1 MRTLDRMLFFNYVRN
16 YIIVFVCLMTI
27 FVILDL
33 FTNLNDFANN
43 KNGFGSVVAH
53 IVGYYS
59 VQITQIFNVLC
70 EAITLLAAAF
80 TVAWMQRSNELL
92 PQLSAG
98 ISTQR
103 VIRPIL
109 LGCLITST
117 FGPLNTEV
125 VIPRLADRLTVPRD
139 DPERL
144 KPAPVR
150 GSYDPTT
157 REHFVGAQAFR
168 NEMKVMQFEYTS
180 SAEGSSGLVHLTAAE
195 AVFVPAS
202 KDPLSGGWRLYNA
215 KPETLSQA
223 PPDNLI
229 QIVPGQY
236 FLKAN
241 EIDFDAI
248 TRRSTWYVF
257 APTTKLWELLDKPD
271 AGRQSSVAVL
281 FHMRL
286 TKPIAGFLMVL
297 LGLAVILRD
306 QNRHVFISA
315 GYCLIVLALFYVLTL
330 GSKYIGDH
338 DILPPPLAAWLP
350 VMFFTPAV
358 LAQFDAIHT

>member
-1 MRTLDRMLFFNYVRN
+1 MLFVNYFRN
-16 YIIVFVCLMTI
+16 YLIVFVCMMTL
-27 FVILDL
+27 FVIVDL
-33 FTNLNDFANN
+33 FMNLNDFANN
-43 KNGFGSVVAH
+43 KNGFGSVVVH

-59 VQITQIFNVLC
+59 VQITQIFNILS

-109 LGCLITST
+109 IGCVITSAL
-117 FGPLNTEV
+117 GPLNTEI
-125 VIPRLADRLTVPRD
+125 VIPQLADRLTVPRD
-139 DPERL
+139 DPQRV
-144 KPAPVR
+144 KATHVR
-150 GSYDPTT
+150 GSFDPTT
-157 REHFVGAQAFR
+157 KEHFIGNEAFR
-168 NEMKVMQFEYTS
+168 NELKVMQFEYTS
-180 SAEGSSGLVHLTAAE
+180 NAESSSGLVHLTAAE
-195 AVFVPAS
+195 AVYVPPS
-202 KDPLSGGWRLYNA
+202 NERLSGGWRLYNA
-215 KPETLSQA
+215 KPETLDKE
-223 PPDNLI
+223 PPENI
-229 QIVPGQY
+229 IPIVPGQY
-236 FLKAN
+236 FLKTN

-248 TRRSTWYVF
+248 TRRTTWYVY
-257 APTTKLWELLDKPD
+257 APTSKLWELLQKPD
-271 AGRQSSVAVL
+271 SGRQSPIAVL

-286 TKPIAGFLMVL
+286 TKPIAGLLMVF

-315 GYCLIVLALFYVLTL
+315 GYCLIVLAIFYISTL
-330 GSKYIGDH
+330 GAKYLGDH

-350 VMFFTPAV
+350 VMFFGPVT